1 LIGQGYV
8 PGRLVTAAALVAV
21 TACLFTTA
29 GAAWAQSS
37 NAGETAQNPA
47 RAETSPA
54 AVQAMV
60 QEAYEKG
67 LALLQ
72 QGKSAE
78 ALTLID
84 AAIAAGARDP
94 SIYNLKGFAASDL
107 GRYAEAEESFRVVI
121 RLSPN
126 AAMGYDNLG
135 VLLSKLNRYQ
145 DAAANFR
152 QAYERE
158 PQNFTALL
166 GLGTS
171 LAALHRYDEAANYLE
186 KAWDARQGDFQAG
199 YEWAHALFEAK
210 RPAEAQKVLS
220 QISVPQE
227 SGPADYSLKYYSLTG
242 AVAQALHQA
251 AAATQAYRR
260 AYGLSP
266 GSFDIYLALVE
277 AALSSPADSL
287 REQLPDPPANLSAD
301 QDLSLGLLFLSH
313 DDYPNAI
320 PPLEKAV
327 ALDGSNQSATLNLAI
342 AYKNAGKSTAA
353 IDLAR
358 GAVEKRP
365 TAALYSMLAELQER
379 SGQYLD
385 AVQNYQR
392 AVELEPGNETY
403 YFDLGMEY
411 LSHFTFGPALE
422 VFRVGTQKFPDSSR
436 QYLGLAFSHYALR
449 EYAVAADAFT
459 RALEIEPDSPAA
471 VKAWNTVLSF
481 MSPEDWKGILP
492 RMGGLASA
500 HPQDAD
506 LAFCYGAAL
515 FRSELAKGSEG
526 SLGRA
531 QSFLEKSVA
540 LRPDFPAARLELAEL
555 YAAQK
560 QDQKAVD
567 EYLEA
572 IREDPKSDTAHYR
585 LGQIYRRMNELDL
598 ATQELARYQELSR
611 LHQEEIKR
619 NRSAIQQ
626 FVLSQPTKG
635 NN

>member
-1 LIGQGYV
+1 LRVKGY
-8 PGRLVTAAALVAV
+8 VTAAALVAV
-21 TACLFTTA
+21 TICVFATA
-29 GAAWAQSS
+29 GAVWAQSS
-37 NAGETAQNPA
+37 NAGGTGQTVQA
-47 RAETSPA
+47 TG
-54 AVQAMV
+54 QAMV
-60 QEAYEKG
+60 QETYDRA
-67 LALLQ
+67 LPLLQ

-94 SIYNLKGFAASDL
+94 SIYNLKGLAASDL
-107 GRYAEAEESFRVVI
+107 GRYAEAEESFRIVT

-135 VLLSKLNRYQ
+135 VLLSKLGRYQ
-145 DAAANFR
+145 DAVANFR
-152 QAYERE
+152 EAYARE
-158 PQNFTALL
+158 PKNFTARL

-171 LAALHRYDEAANYLE
+171 LAALHKYDEAANYLE
-186 KAWDARQGDFQAG
+186 KAWEARPGDFQAG

-210 RPAEAQKVLS
+210 RPAEAQKTLS

-227 SGPADYSLKYYSLTG
+227 SDPAAKYYGLTG
-242 AVAQALHQA
+242 AVAQALHQPA
-251 AAATQAYRR
+251 AAMQAYRQ
-260 AYGLSP
+260 AYALSP

-277 AALSSPADSL
+277 TALSFPTGSP
-287 REQLPDPPANLSAD
+287 REQLPAPPANLSAE
-301 QDLSLGLLFLSH
+301 QDSSLGLLFLSH
-313 DDYPNAI
+313 DDFPNAI
-320 PPLEKAV
+320 PPLERAV
-327 ALDGSNQSATLNLAI
+327 ALDGSNESAFLNLAI
-342 AYKNAGKSTAA
+342 AYKSAGKPTAA
-353 IDLAR
+353 IGLVR
-358 GAVEKRP
+358 GAVEKKP
-365 TAALYSMLAELQER
+365 TAALYSMLAELEEG

-422 VFRVGTQKFPDSSR
+422 VFRVGTQKFPNSSR

-449 EYAVAADAFT
+449 EYAAAADAFT
-459 RALEIEPDSPAA
+459 KALEIEPDSPAA

-492 RMGGLASA
+492 RMGNLAAA

-515 FRSELAKGSEG
+515 FRSELAKGAEG
-526 SLGRA
+526 SLVRA
-531 QSFLEKSVA
+531 QSFLEKAVA
-540 LRPDFPAARLELAEL
+540 LRPDFPAARLELADL

-560 QDQKAVD
+560 QDQKAVH

-572 IREDPKSDTAHYR
+572 IREDPQSDTAHYR

-611 LHQEEIKR
+611 LHQEEMKR

-626 FVLSQPTKG
+626 FVLSQPAKG
-635 NN
+635 SN

>member
-1 LIGQGYV
+1 MIAKGY
-8 PGRLVTAAALVAV
+8 VTAAVLVAV
-21 TACLFTTA
+21 TVCVFATA

-37 NAGETAQNPA
+37 NAGGTGQTDQA
-47 RAETSPA
+47 TG
-54 AVQAMV
+54 QAMV
-60 QEAYEKG
+60 QKTYDQA
-67 LALLQ
+67 LPLLQ

-78 ALTLID
+78 ALALID

-107 GRYAEAEESFRVVI
+107 GRYAEAEESFRIVT

-135 VLLSKLNRYQ
+135 VLLSKLGRYQ

-152 QAYERE
+152 EAYARE

-171 LAALHRYDEAANYLE
+171 LTALHKYEEAANYLE
-186 KAWDARQGDFQAG
+186 KAWDARPGDFQAG

-210 RPAEAQKVLS
+210 RPAEAQKTLS

-227 SGPADYSLKYYSLTG
+227 SDPAAKYYGLTG

-251 AAATQAYRR
+251 AAAMQAYRQ
-260 AYGLSP
+260 AYALSP

-277 AALSSPADSL
+277 TALSSPAGSP
-287 REQLPDPPANLSAD
+287 REELPAPPANLSAE
-301 QDLSLGLLFLSH
+301 QDSSLGLLFLSH
-313 DDYPNAI
+313 DDFPNAI
-320 PPLEKAV
+320 PPLERAV
-327 ALDGSNQSATLNLAI
+327 ALDGSNESAFLNLAI
-342 AYKNAGKSTAA
+342 AYKNAGKSIAA
-353 IDLAR
+353 IELLR
-358 GAVEKRP
+358 GAVEKTP
-365 TAALYSMLAELQER
+365 TAALYSMLAELEEG

-422 VFRVGTQKFPDSSR
+422 VFRVGTQKFPTSSR

-449 EYAVAADAFT
+449 EYAAAADAFT
-459 RALEIEPDSPAA
+459 KALEIEPDSPAA

-492 RMGGLASA
+492 RMGSLAAA

-515 FRSELAKGSEG
+515 FRSELAKGAEG
-526 SLGRA
+526 SLVRA

-540 LRPDFPAARLELAEL
+540 LRPDFPAARLELGDL

-560 QDQKAVD
+560 QDQKAVN

-611 LHQEEIKR
+611 LHQEEMKR

-626 FVLSQPTKG
+626 FVLSQPAKG
-635 NN
+635 SN